1 MAVNDGAA
9 DSTEWTRRASHA
21 GTWYT
26 ADGAVLDKQ
35 LSTWLNEAEVKDEVG
50 NDVSTTTTRAAD
62 GAAAHQESSREY
74 RAIIA
79 PHAGLSYSGSTAAY
93 AYRRLYSRLLSL
105 SQPQAEAKCKPEP
118 EPREMPTS
126 PPPLCTHSAAASA
139 AEQPQLIRIFV
150 LGPSHHVYLAGCALS
165 QASHYA
171 TPLGQLVVDTSVV
184 SGLMVHQDSTDDDAD
199 GYADAD
205 APLFELMSTRVDEA
219 EHSIELHLP
228 YIAKIVNDL
237 RAKFAASEE
246 SESALP
252 RPSSA
257 ERNAPPTLTQ
267 SPPEMIAAAATA
279 AAAGP
284 SPTPSTVGDATTDRK
299 RRRNEGDEDQSAFAR
314 PRPRS
319 AADHRRLSARREL
332 QITIVPVLVGSLTAK
347 MQSRYGKVCGVI

>member
-1 MAVNDGAA
+1 MV
-9 DSTEWTRRASHA
+9 
-21 GTWYT
+21 
-26 ADGAVLDKQ
+26 Q
-35 LSTWLNEAEVKDEVG
+35 LLIK
-50 NDVSTTTTRAAD
+50 
-62 GAAAHQESSREY
+62 
-74 RAIIA
+74 
-79 PHAGLSYSGSTAAY
+79 
-93 AYRRLYSRLLSL
+93 SRLESTVLLSRPMPACRTQAALPHMLTGGFIQDCSHSRSRGRKPNASLSL
-105 SQPQAEAKCKPEP
+105 SREKCQPHH
-118 EPREMPTS
+118 RHS
-126 PPPLCTHSAAASA
+126 THSAAASA

-171 TPLGQLVVDTSVV
+171 TPLGQLVVDTSIV

-252 RPSSA
+252 RPPSA
-257 ERNAPPTLTQ
+257 ERNSPPTLTQ
-267 SPPEMIAAAATA
+267 SPPEMTAAAATA

-299 RRRNEGDEDQSAFAR
+299 RRRNEDDEDQSAFAR

-319 AADHRRLSARREL
+319 AADHRRLSVRREL
-332 QITIVPVLVGSLTAK
+332 HITIVPVLVGSLTAK

>member
-1 MAVNDGAA
+1 
-9 DSTEWTRRASHA
+9 
-21 GTWYT
+21 
-26 ADGAVLDKQ
+26 
-35 LSTWLNEAEVKDEVG
+35 
-50 NDVSTTTTRAAD
+50 
-62 GAAAHQESSREY
+62 
-74 RAIIA
+74 
-79 PHAGLSYSGSTAAY
+79 
-93 AYRRLYSRLLSL
+93 
-105 SQPQAEAKCKPEP
+105 
-118 EPREMPTS
+118 
-126 PPPLCTHSAAASA
+126 
-139 AEQPQLIRIFV
+139 
-150 LGPSHHVYLAGCALS
+150 
-165 QASHYA
+165 
-171 TPLGQLVVDTSVV
+171 
-184 SGLMVHQDSTDDDAD
+184 MVHQDSTDDDAD

-299 RRRNEGDEDQSAFAR
+299 RRRNEDDEDQSAFAR